1 MPHRSMFPSENETE
15 VIMEMVL
22 GCISH
27 ISLRAEWIR
36 FSPTLA
42 CYRGVMLCVG
52 EQSSPR
58 VIISPA
64 SRWAG
69 DLHVSIGSP
78 LSIFFLLLLLLLIC
92 SLYLPFLPSPNL
104 AASITPSALL
114 PALISLNSPHFAST
128 GFIWIQLH

>member
-92 SLYLPFLPSPNL
+92 SPVSPFSSQSQLGCLHHSFC
-104 AASITPSALL
+104 ATPC
-114 PALISLNSPHFAST
+114 LN
-128 GFIWIQLH
+128 